1 MAPIILDY
9 LVNGRSAGPK
19 GNRSAEAAPHGV
31 YPCAADPA
39 AAPEIDDRWCAIAA
53 YTGEQWRALVEV
65 MGRPAWAEDDRF
77 SSATARRANADTL
90 DALIEEWTRPRKA
103 GEAMRL
109 LQTAGV
115 PAAVA
120 ATAYD
125 LFQDPQLAHRQHFAR
140 LDHPEMGRRSY
151 DAPSFRLSRTPH
163 ELRRAPLLGEHTH
176 FVATELLGYT
186 DEEFATLLAEGVF
199 EQES

>member
-1 MAPIILDY
+1 
-9 LVNGRSAGPK
+9 
-19 GNRSAEAAPHGV
+19 
-31 YPCAADPA
+31 
-39 AAPEIDDRWCAIAA
+39 
-53 YTGEQWRALVEV
+53 
-65 MGRPAWAEDDRF
+65 
-77 SSATARRANADTL
+77 
-90 DALIEEWTRPRKA
+90 
-103 GEAMRL
+103 MRL
-109 LQTAGV
+109 LQGAGV

-125 LFQDPQLAHRQHFAR
+125 LFRDPQLRHREHFVL
-140 LDHPEMGRRSY
+140 LDHPEMGRRAY

-176 FVATELLGYT
+176 FIATELLGYT